1 VPELPELETI
11 RKQLDKEV
19 VGRRVKSV
27 DVTSMAA
34 LDRHP
39 NKKHFVEQ
47 LEGVKLKSLNR
58 KGPYYVFN
66 LDSDDVLVMSVGS
79 TGMLRKVATKDEREK
94 HTHVSI
100 TFTQGGDL
108 RLVDPKKKSQVFV
121 TPADELADALPA
133 LAELGLDAVDAPV
146 SWTDFARMVV
156 KQSMKLKTFLTD
168 NSIIVGLGPV
178 YSDEVLYQA
187 GLRYDR
193 TTDSLS
199 TQEIRRLY
207 RSLVETLHDGIKY
220 QGTTLPEVPYLDLH
234 GRPGG
239 FQEYL
244 EAFGRDGEAC
254 RRCRGT
260 ISKVKFAGRN
270 LYFCSDCQV

>member
-1 VPELPELETI
+1 MPELPELETI
-11 RKQLDKEV
+11 RRELDKEV

-27 DVTSMAA
+27 DAPTMAA
-34 LDRHP
+34 LEQHP
-39 NKKHFVEQ
+39 NKKHFSDK

-58 KGPYYVFN
+58 KGPHFVFN
-66 LDSDDVLVMSVGS
+66 LDSGDVLVVTMGS
-79 TGMLRKVATKDEREK
+79 TGVLRKVPSKDDKEK
-94 HTHVSI
+94 HTHLIV

-108 RLVDPKKKSQVFV
+108 RLIDPKKKAQAFV
-121 TPADELADALPA
+121 TSPDELDESLPD
-133 LAELGLDAVDAPV
+133 LAELGFDAVDSPV

-156 KQSMKLKTFLTD
+156 GQKMKLKSFLTD
-168 NSIIVGLGPV
+168 ESLIVGLGQV
-178 YSDEVLYQA
+178 YSDEILFQA

-220 QGTTLPEVPYLDLH
+220 RGTTLPDVPYVDLH
-234 GRPGG
+234 GEEGG

-244 EAFGRDGEAC
+244 EAYGRDGEPC

-260 ISKVKFAGRN
+260 IGKAKLSNRN
-270 LYFCSDCQV
+270 VYFCPDCQV